1 MELFL
6 IRHAQSTN
14 NALPDDRLR
23 VVDPLLTDLG
33 LRQASLLAEH
43 LAHGK
48 DTESWPAE
56 TEITNGG
63 NGNSYGITRLYCSA
77 MHRAL
82 QTASAVGKA
91 LGVQPEV
98 WVDVHEHGGMWLD
111 HGEAGGIV
119 GYPGMLR
126 AEIEAEFP
134 DFILPEAISGQGW
147 WDRRRGH
154 ETDEDAGVRA
164 VAVAASL
171 KERAAS
177 KEHVAIITHG
187 GFLTLLLRSLIGLPV
202 TARVFFHHDN
212 TGITRVRLWADGYV
226 SVRYQDRIPHLPPE
240 MIS

>member
-1 MELFL
+1 MDLFL

-23 VVDPLLTDLG
+23 VVDPPLTDLG
-33 LRQASLLAEH
+33 LRQAALLAEH
-43 LAHGK
+43 LARGR
-48 DTESWPAE
+48 DSESRPSE
-56 TEITNGG
+56 TEMTNGE
-63 NGNSYGITRLYCSA
+63 NGYSYGIQRLYCSA

-82 QTASAVGKA
+82 ETAAAVGQA
-91 LGVQPEV
+91 IGVRPEV

-111 HGEAGGIV
+111 HGEAEGIV

-126 AEIEAEFP
+126 AEIESEFP
-134 DFILPEAISGQGW
+134 DFVLPEAISSQGW
-147 WDRRRGH
+147 WDKRRGH
-154 ETDEDAGVRA
+154 ETDEDAAARA

-177 KEHVAIITHG
+177 QEHVAIITHG
-187 GFLTLLLRSLIGLPV
+187 GFLTLLLRSLIGLPL

-212 TGITRVRLWADGYV
+212 TGITRVRLHADGYV